1 MKAFKLIP
9 LLGIIAFIG
18 LAASTLGFNY
28 STPNLNQPIAH
39 LAFAHFLPSDTHV
52 FLSKST
58 VKTQGLITFSTGLDN
73 SYYLIDSANKTGYL
87 YLEAKAG
94 KFVSENNTRL
104 PLNIS
109 LVLDHSGSMS
119 GDKMAYVLQ
128 AAKFV
133 VDNLSSE
140 DYLSVVV
147 YDDEVTIVHPSSKV
161 TDKAAIKSKIDRVYS
176 SGSTNLSGG
185 TLEGYAQVQS
195 TFRKEC
201 VNRVLLLSDGLAN
214 VGITDTAQLQK
225 ITRDRNLEYGISL
238 STFGV
243 GTDYNEDLM
252 TGMAE
257 YGSGN
262 YYFIDAP
269 DKIPQIFQKELMG
282 LLNVVAQNAVMEIEL
297 PDGVT
302 LNYVFGYK
310 YELKG
315 NKVVVN
321 FRDIYSEETKGVLV
335 KFSMKDK
342 VEAPLTF
349 TSLLKYDDAQTGT
362 RIELKNTETRL
373 ATRDYN
379 IYRTHNNEQVLQ
391 QVVVFEANR
400 RMEIAIREVDLGNY
414 SNARSLMIENT
425 VYLQKMSGVVNVN
438 KEILVMDSLNRGYTN
453 DIKDIEHKG
462 VEERKQ
468 LQKSKKE
475 DNYKMKKKK

>member
-1 MKAFKLIP
+1 MKTLKLTP
-9 LLGIIAFIG
+9 LSGIIAIIG
-18 LAASTLGFNY
+18 LAVCALSFNY
-28 STPNLNQPIAH
+28 SAPKPGQSQTNAGT
-39 LAFAHFLPSDTHV
+39 HFIPPDTNV

-58 VKTQGLITFSTGLDN
+58 IKTQGLITFSTGLDN
-73 SYYLIDSANKTGYL
+73 SYYMTDSSNSGYL
-87 YLEAKAG
+87 YLEAKAA
-94 KFVSENNTRL
+94 KFVPENNTRL

-147 YDDEVTIVHPSSKV
+147 YDDEVTIVHSSSKV
-161 TDKAAIKSKIDRVYS
+161 TDKSAIKAKIDRVYS
-176 SGSTNLSGG
+176 GGSTNLSGG
-185 TLEGYAQVQS
+185 ALEGYAQVKS

-225 ITRDRNLEYGISL
+225 ITRDRNLEHGISL

-269 DKIPQIFQKELMG
+269 DKIPQIFQKELSG

-297 PDGVT
+297 PEGVM
-302 LNYVFGYK
+302 LDYVFGYK
-310 YELKG
+310 YEYKD
-315 NKVVVN
+315 NKVLVN

-335 KFSMKDK
+335 KYSIKKKMDL
-342 VEAPLTF
+342 PLTF
-349 TSLLKYDDAQTGT
+349 STQLKYDDAQTGA
-362 RIELKNTETRL
+362 RIELKNTDTRL
-373 ATRDYN
+373 ATRDYT

-391 QVVVFEANR
+391 QIVLFEANR
-400 RMEIAIREVDLGNY
+400 RMEMAMREVDLGNY
-414 SNARSLMIENT
+414 TNARSLMIENT
-425 VYLQKMSGVVNVN
+425 VYLQKMSGLVNVN
-438 KEILVMDSLNRGYTN
+438 KEIIVIDSLNRSYSNG
-453 DIKDIEHKG
+453 IKDIENKG
-462 VEERKQ
+462 VEERKRI
-468 LQKSKKE
+468 QKSNKE
-475 DNYKMKKKK
+475 ENYKMKKKK